1 MLVTVSVRTYRNILC
16 VFFQAEDGIRD
27 IGVTG
32 VQTCALP
39 ISRRIGAGLRSSP
52 ERCASFCRCS
62 WWWPPAY
69 LRGSRTLPL
78 CSYHTYAQLAHH
90 GTSGV
95 LSPVKV
101 FTPLWD
107 FVSRPD
113 PAKIPGRTVAGSR
126 AITASQNPKDAT
138 NPTVTTRLKLGK
150 RCAGPL
156 CQPWCA
162 W

>member
-78 CSYHTYAQLAHH
+78 CSYHTYTRLAPYENPRY
-90 GTSGV
+90 GV
-95 LSPVKV
+95 LVNNL
-101 FTPLWD
+101 TPKEIL
-107 FVSRPD
+107 FLS
-113 PAKIPGRTVAGSR
+113 
-126 AITASQNPKDAT
+126 
-138 NPTVTTRLKLGK
+138 
-150 RCAGPL
+150 
-156 CQPWCA
+156 
-162 W
+162 